1 MSFRS
6 LAQAALATA
15 VVTTSLTG
23 CATFGS
29 SQRLHDIWVLETMNG
44 KELELR
50 SERQRPRM
58 EINLQEMKVSGFN
71 GCNNYLGPIEDVG
84 FGDIE
89 FGPVAVTRRFCT
101 DMVVPD
107 RFNKNLSSVES
118 YSLQELKLT
127 FYDGEGNEL
136 FSFQKTD

>member
-1 MSFRS
+1 
-6 LAQAALATA
+6 
-15 VVTTSLTG
+15 
-23 CATFGS
+23 
-29 SQRLHDIWVLETMNG
+29 MNG